1 MAYHIAVGR
10 RVWRGTQ
17 RPGLQSTSIGPV
29 LAPAALDGPT
39 MDHLSLKLDDGHS
52 GVFVSVQLDECE
64 ATISLHAYLRQIS
77 DRLEKW
83 DQVRLSA
90 IRDEIA
96 NVDGRVIRGRLLYDR
111 LVRERATQEIHR
123 SWGSSATAHRRT
135 SRSGGGT
142 TLSLLIGPVDT
153 NGSRAE
159 PLAIHCGNGLLSIGL
174 VAKCQETVATRLA
187 RVHVPHDTGIGQG
200 AKSGKCLGEDIIVDL
215 GGEVANE
222 NMEVVGRVLLVL
234 LALIRPIHTDLRV
247 EDLTTIESLKGGL
260 RGTHIHVLDEAIVK
274 AAVLVIAV
282 WDDLDVL
289 NRTSHSKYLRKHVL
303 GHPRAQISHVEV
315 GPLLTRNCKDQDEI
329 VTSLRAEEIRNWSL
343 CLSHASHR
351 VHTFTV

>member
-1 MAYHIAVGR
+1 MAYHIAIR
-10 RVWRGTQ
+10 RRGWRGTQ
-17 RPGLQSTSIGPV
+17 SPSLQCTSIGPV

-52 GVFVSVQLDECE
+52 GVLVSVQLDECE
-64 ATISLHAYLRQIS
+64 ATISLHAYLRQIP
-77 DRLEKW
+77 DRLEER

-90 IRDEIA
+90 VRDEIA
-96 NVDGRVIRGRLLYDR
+96 NVDGRVVRGGLLHDR
-111 LVRERATQEIHR
+111 LVREGATQEIHR
-123 SWGSSATAHRRT
+123 SWGSSATAHRGASRT
-135 SRSGGGT
+135 GGGT

-153 NGSRAE
+153 NGARAE
-159 PLAIHCGNGLLSIGL
+159 PLAVHSGDGLLSIGL

-187 RVHVPHDTGIGQG
+187 RVHVPHNTSIGQG
-200 AKSGKCLGEDIIVDL
+200 AKSGKCLGEDVIVDL

-234 LALIRPIHTDLRV
+234 LALVRPIHTDLRI
-247 EDLTTIESLKGGL
+247 EDLTTIEGLEGSL

-274 AAVLVIAV
+274 ATMLVIAV

-315 GPLLTRNCKDQDEI
+315 GSLLTRIAKMK
-329 VTSLRAEEIRNWSL
+329 VRLYP
-343 CLSHASHR
+343 
-351 VHTFTV
+351 V